1 MHIKYNFVVYIK
13 FNFIFVEHLIQLI
26 MSNKSVFEQLS
37 SLNLSSKTEKRGN
50 LTYLSWAHA
59 WAECKKLFPDM
70 TRTVYESETGMNYFS
85 DGATAWVKVG
95 VTIQGQEHIDYLPV
109 MDMRNQSVP
118 LANITSMQVNKT
130 IQRSTVKA
138 LALHGLALNIYA
150 KEDFPSE
157 SDSSMQPVKPK
168 ATASTKLKLSVGDT
182 NWDKVSN
189 YVIDNMGMST
199 DEVIKK
205 LSVKY
210 DITED
215 AKKAIIK
222 LRK

>member
-1 MHIKYNFVVYIK
+1 
-13 FNFIFVEHLIQLI
+13 

-70 TRTVYESETGMNYFS
+70 TRTVYESETGMNYFT
-85 DGATAWVKVG
+85 DGSTAWVKVG

-150 KEDFPSE
+150 KEDFPAE
-157 SDSSMQPVKPK
+157 SDSNIQAVKAQPK
-168 ATASTKLKLSVGDT
+168 ATAKVALVEGDA
-182 NWDKVSN
+182 NWEKVSTF
-189 YVIDNMGMST
+189 VIDNMGTST
-199 DEVIKK
+199 ADIIKK

-210 DITED
+210 EISDSV
-215 AKKAIIK
+215 KKAIDK

>member
-1 MHIKYNFVVYIK
+1 
-13 FNFIFVEHLIQLI
+13 

-70 TRTVYESETGMNYFS
+70 TRTVYESDTCMNYFT
-85 DGATAWVKVG
+85 DGSTAWVKVG

-157 SDSSMQPVKPK
+157 SDSNMQAVKAQPK
-168 ATASTKLKLSVGDT
+168 ATSKVALVEGDA
-182 NWDKVSN
+182 NWEKVSTF
-189 YVIDNMGMST
+189 VIDNMGTST
-199 DEVIKK
+199 ADIIKK

-210 DITED
+210 EISDSV
-215 AKKAIIK
+215 KKAIDK

>member
-1 MHIKYNFVVYIK
+1 
-13 FNFIFVEHLIQLI
+13 

-70 TRTVYESETGMNYFS
+70 TRTVYESDTCMNYFT
-85 DGATAWVKVG
+85 DGSTAWVKVG
-95 VTIQGQEHIDYLPV
+95 VTIQGQEHIDYLPI

-118 LANITSMQVNKT
+118 LANLTSMQVNKT

-138 LALHGLALNIYA
+138 MALQGLALNIYA
-150 KEDFPSE
+150 KEDFPAE
-157 SDSSMQPVKPK
+157 SDSNMQAVKAQPK
-168 ATASTKLKLSVGDT
+168 ATSKVALVEGDA
-182 NWDKVSN
+182 NWEKVSTF
-189 YVIDNMGMST
+189 VIDNMGTST
-199 DEVIKK
+199 ADIIKK

-210 DITED
+210 EISDSV
-215 AKKAIIK
+215 KKAIDK

>member
-1 MHIKYNFVVYIK
+1 VKNYY
-13 FNFIFVEHLIQLI
+13 
-26 MSNKSVFEQLS
+26 
-37 SLNLSSKTEKRGN
+37 
-50 LTYLSWAHA
+50 
-59 WAECKKLFPDM
+59 PDM
-70 TRTVYESETGMNYFS
+70 SRTVYESDTGMNYFS

-138 LALHGLALNIYA
+138 LALHGLALNVYN

-157 SDSSMQPVKPK
+157 SDSNMQPVKPK
-168 ATASTKLKLSVGDT
+168 AVASAKLKLEPNDA

>member
-1 MHIKYNFVVYIK
+1 
-13 FNFIFVEHLIQLI
+13 

-37 SLNLSSKTEKRGN
+37 ALNLSSKTEKRGN

-70 TRTVYESETGMNYFS
+70 TRTVYESETGMNYFT
-85 DGATAWVKVG
+85 DGSTAWVKVG
-95 VTIQGQEHIDYLPV
+95 VTIKGQEHIDYLPV

-150 KEDFPSE
+150 KEDFPAE
-157 SDSSMQPVKPK
+157 SDSNIQAVKAQPK
-168 ATASTKLKLSVGDT
+168 ATAKVALVEGDA
-182 NWDKVSN
+182 NWEKVSTF
-189 YVIDNMGMST
+189 VIDNMGTST
-199 DEVIKK
+199 ADIIKK

-210 DITED
+210 EISDSV
-215 AKKAIIK
+215 KKAIDK

>member
-1 MHIKYNFVVYIK
+1 
-13 FNFIFVEHLIQLI
+13 
-26 MSNKSVFEQLS
+26 MSKEKSVFEQLS

-59 WAECKKLFPDM
+59 WSECKKLFPDM
-70 TRTVYESETGMNYFS
+70 SRTVYESDTYMNYFT
-85 DGATAWVKVG
+85 DGSTAWVKVG

-157 SDSSMQPVKPK
+157 SDSSMQAVKAQPK
-168 ATASTKLKLSVGDT
+168 ATSKVALVEGDA
-182 NWDKVSN
+182 NWQKVSN
-189 YVIDNMGMST
+189 FVIDNMGLST

-210 DITED
+210 DISEAT
-215 AKKAIIK
+215 KKAITK

>member
-1 MHIKYNFVVYIK
+1 
-13 FNFIFVEHLIQLI
+13 

-37 SLNLSSKTEKRGN
+37 ALNLSSKVEKRGN
-50 LTYLSWAHA
+50 LSYISWANA
-59 WAECKKLFPDM
+59 WSECKKLFPDM
-70 TRTVYESETGMNYFS
+70 TRTVYESETGMNYFT
-85 DGATAWVKVG
+85 DGSTAWVKVG

-138 LALHGLALNIYA
+138 LALHGLALNIFA
-150 KEDFPSE
+150 REDFPSE
-157 SDSSMQPVKPK
+157 SDYTMQAVKTKPSP
-168 ATASTKLKLSVGDT
+168 ASKLKLAPGDA

-210 DITED
+210 DITDE

>member
-1 MHIKYNFVVYIK
+1 MEKT
-13 FNFIFVEHLIQLI
+13 
-26 MSNKSVFEQLS
+26 KSVFDQLS
-37 SLNLSSKTEKRGN
+37 ELNLSSKTEKRGN
-50 LTYLSWAHA
+50 LTYLSWSHA
-59 WAECKKLFPDM
+59 WGACKKLFPEM
-70 TRTVYESETGMNYFS
+70 SRTVYESDTYMNYFT
-85 DGATAWVKVG
+85 DGSTAWVKVG

-150 KEDFPSE
+150 KEDFPAE
-157 SDSSMQPVKPK
+157 SDSNIQAVKAQPKT
-168 ATASTKLKLSVGDT
+168 TAKVALVEGDA
-182 NWDKVSN
+182 NWEKVSTF
-189 YVIDNMGMST
+189 VIDNMGTST
-199 DEVIKK
+199 ADIIKK

-210 DITED
+210 EISDSV
-215 AKKAIIK
+215 KKAIDK

>member
-1 MHIKYNFVVYIK
+1 
-13 FNFIFVEHLIQLI
+13 

-37 SLNLSSKTEKRGN
+37 ALNLSSKTEKRGN

-70 TRTVYESETGMNYFS
+70 TRTVYESETGMNYFT
-85 DGATAWVKVG
+85 DGSTAWVKVG

-157 SDSSMQPVKPK
+157 SDSSMQAVKPQPK
-168 ATASTKLKLSVGDT
+168 ATSKVALVEGDA
-182 NWDKVSN
+182 NWEKVSTF
-189 YVIDNMGMST
+189 VIDNMGTST
-199 DEVIKK
+199 ADIIKK

-210 DITED
+210 EISDSV
-215 AKKAIIK
+215 KKAIDK

>member
-1 MHIKYNFVVYIK
+1 M
-13 FNFIFVEHLIQLI
+13 
-26 MSNKSVFEQLS
+26 
-37 SLNLSSKTEKRGN
+37 
-50 LTYLSWAHA
+50 
-59 WAECKKLFPDM
+59 
-70 TRTVYESETGMNYFS
+70 
-85 DGATAWVKVG
+85 
-95 VTIQGQEHIDYLPV
+95 
-109 MDMRNQSVP
+109 
-118 LANITSMQVNKT
+118 
-130 IQRSTVKA
+130 
-138 LALHGLALNIYA
+138 NIYA

-157 SDSSMQPVKPK
+157 SDSNMQAVKTK
-168 ATASTKLKLSVGDT
+168 AAPASKLKLAPGDA

-210 DITED
+210 DISEE

>member
-1 MHIKYNFVVYIK
+1 
-13 FNFIFVEHLIQLI
+13 
-26 MSNKSVFEQLS
+26 MSKEKSVFEQLS
-37 SLNLSSKTEKRGN
+37 ALNLSSKTEKRGN

-70 TRTVYESETGMNYFS
+70 SRTVYESDTHMNYFT
-85 DGATAWVKVG
+85 DGSTAWVKVG

-157 SDSSMQPVKPK
+157 SDSSMQAVKAQPK
-168 ATASTKLKLSVGDT
+168 ATSKVALVEGDA
-182 NWDKVSN
+182 NWQKVSN
-189 YVIDNMGMST
+189 FVIDNMGLST
-199 DEVIKK
+199 EEVIKK

-210 DITED
+210 DISEAT
-215 AKKAIIK
+215 KKAINK

>member
-1 MHIKYNFVVYIK
+1 
-13 FNFIFVEHLIQLI
+13 

-59 WAECKKLFPDM
+59 WAECKKLFPEM
-70 TRTVYESETGMNYFS
+70 SRTVYESDTYMNYFT
-85 DGATAWVKVG
+85 DGSTAWVKVG

-157 SDSSMQPVKPK
+157 SDSNIQAVKAQPK
-168 ATASTKLKLSVGDT
+168 ATSKVALVEGDA
-182 NWDKVSN
+182 NWEKVSTF
-189 YVIDNMGMST
+189 VIDNMGTST
-199 DEVIKK
+199 ADIIKK

-210 DITED
+210 EISDSV
-215 AKKAIIK
+215 KKAIDK

>member
-1 MHIKYNFVVYIK
+1 
-13 FNFIFVEHLIQLI
+13 
-26 MSNKSVFEQLS
+26 MSKEKSVFEQLS

-70 TRTVYESETGMNYFS
+70 SRTVYESDTYMNYFT
-85 DGATAWVKVG
+85 DGSTAWVKVG

-157 SDSSMQPVKPK
+157 SDSSMQAVKAQPK
-168 ATASTKLKLSVGDT
+168 ATTKVALVEGDA
-182 NWDKVSN
+182 NWQKVSN
-189 YVIDNMGMST
+189 FVIDNMGLST

-210 DITED
+210 DISD
-215 AKKAIIK
+215 ATKKAITK

>member
-1 MHIKYNFVVYIK
+1 MSKNSVY
-13 FNFIFVEHLIQLI
+13 
-26 MSNKSVFEQLS
+26 EQLS
-37 SLNLSSKTEKRGN
+37 ALNLSSKTEMRGN

-70 TRTVYESETGMNYFS
+70 NRNVYESETGMNYFS

-109 MDMRNQSVP
+109 MDMRNKSIP
-118 LANITSMQVNKT
+118 LANLTSFDVNKT

-150 KEDFPSE
+150 KNDFP
-157 SDSSMQPVKPK
+157 DVNDGAGVVVAKKK
-168 ATASTKLKLSVGDT
+168 AVSTKIKLVVGDD
-182 NWDKVSN
+182 NWVKVTN
-189 YVIDNMGMST
+189 YVVDNIGLS
-199 DEVIKK
+199 DEIVFKN

-210 DITED
+210 DLTEEV
-215 AKKAIIK
+215 KKAITK
-222 LRK
+222 LKK

>member
-1 MHIKYNFVVYIK
+1 
-13 FNFIFVEHLIQLI
+13 

-37 SLNLSSKTEKRGN
+37 SLNLGSKTEKRGN

-59 WAECKKLFPDM
+59 WGECKRLFPDM

-109 MDMRNQSVP
+109 MNHMNKSIP
-118 LANITSMQVNKT
+118 LANLTSYDVNKT

-157 SDSSMQPVKPK
+157 ADGAGAAPVKAQPK
-168 ATASTKLKLSVGDT
+168 APTKIKLVEGDA

-189 YVIDNMGMST
+189 FVIDNMGMST
-199 DEVIKK
+199 EEVIKK

-210 DITED
+210 DISD
-215 AKKAIIK
+215 AVKKSIDK

>member
-1 MHIKYNFVVYIK
+1 
-13 FNFIFVEHLIQLI
+13 

-37 SLNLSSKTEKRGN
+37 ALNLSSKTEKRGN

-70 TRTVYESETGMNYFS
+70 TRTVYESETGMNYFT
-85 DGATAWVKVG
+85 DGSTAWVKVG
-95 VTIQGQEHIDYLPV
+95 VTIKGQEHIDYLPV

-157 SDSSMQPVKPK
+157 SDSSMQAVKPQSK
-168 ATASTKLKLSVGDT
+168 ATSKVALVEGDA
-182 NWDKVSN
+182 NWEKVSN
-189 YVIDNMGMST
+189 FVIDNMGLST
-199 DEVIKK
+199 EEVIKK

-210 DITED
+210 DISD
-215 AKKAIIK
+215 ATKKAINK

>member
-1 MHIKYNFVVYIK
+1 
-13 FNFIFVEHLIQLI
+13 
-26 MSNKSVFEQLS
+26 MSKEKSVFEQLS
-37 SLNLSSKTEKRGN
+37 ALNLSSKTEKRGN
-50 LTYLSWAHA
+50 LTYLSWSHA
-59 WAECKKLFPDM
+59 WGECKKLFPDM
-70 TRTVYESETGMNYFS
+70 SRTVYESDTHMNYFT
-85 DGATAWVKVG
+85 DGSTAWVKVG

-157 SDSSMQPVKPK
+157 SDSSMQAVKAQPK
-168 ATASTKLKLSVGDT
+168 ATSKVALVEGDA
-182 NWDKVSN
+182 NWQKVSN
-189 YVIDNMGMST
+189 FVIDNMGLST
-199 DEVIKK
+199 EEVIKK

-210 DITED
+210 DISEAT
-215 AKKAIIK
+215 KKAITK

>member
-1 MHIKYNFVVYIK
+1 
-13 FNFIFVEHLIQLI
+13 

-59 WAECKKLFPDM
+59 WAECKKLFPEM
-70 TRTVYESETGMNYFS
+70 SRTVYESDTYMNYFT
-85 DGATAWVKVG
+85 DGSTAWVKVG

-157 SDSSMQPVKPK
+157 SDSTIQAVKAQPK
-168 ATASTKLKLSVGDT
+168 ATAKVALVEGDA
-182 NWDKVSN
+182 NWEKVSTF
-189 YVIDNMGMST
+189 VIDNMGTST
-199 DEVIKK
+199 ADIIKK

-210 DITED
+210 EISDSV
-215 AKKAIIK
+215 KKAIDK